1 MPFNLTKTLPQYP
14 KHRQAQVLNAGP
26 GNAGMGMVTVASVA
40 HLRVQVVPAHTTL
53 KAHRHTA
60 VALDL
65 AVKAKADAYTVMAR

>member
-1 MPFNLTKTLPQYP
+1 
-14 KHRQAQVLNAGP
+14 
-26 GNAGMGMVTVASVA
+26 MGMVTVASVA